1 MLLVVVVADPG
12 GVVEPLTVI
21 FVAGLDGDR
30 LPATSVIV
38 EVTCHGPSAR
48 FGSVQEVAGTT

>member
-1 MLLVVVVADPG
+1 MLLVVVADSG
-12 GVVEPLTVI
+12 GVVEPLMVI

-38 EVTCHGPSAR
+38 DVTCHGPSAR

>member
-1 MLLVVVVADPG
+1 MLLVVVVADSG
-12 GVVEPLTVI
+12 GVVEPLMVI

-48 FGSVQEVAGTT
+48 FGSVQEVVGTT